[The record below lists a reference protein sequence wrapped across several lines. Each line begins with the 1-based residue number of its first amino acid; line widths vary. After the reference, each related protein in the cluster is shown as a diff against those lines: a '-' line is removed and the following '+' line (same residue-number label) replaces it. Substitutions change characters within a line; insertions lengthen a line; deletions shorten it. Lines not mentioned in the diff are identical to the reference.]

1 MSQHK
6 KYHKNYKRQKHT
18 TAWKTVIAAI
28 VILAGMW
35 VGIGQQPNELT
46 TFVSNISSSLFH
58 TTKSV
63 KTDQLAK
70 LDYHSG
76 DPSYIFVNHNK
87 AQLNPDSWKTN
98 KVIYSNLDN
107 FNRTSTGNL
116 AYLESRNV
124 VSDENRVR
132 QYVKPTAWHQK
143 FIDGQPIINRG
154 HLIAYSIS
162 GGISASGQYNPN
174 DVSGDQNN
182 PKNLFTQTS
191 FSNQRVQTIFES
203 KIRESLRRGNKV
215 IFFAKPIFRGNELM
229 ARGIHLEAISTNK
242 SLNFN
247 VYLFN
252 VQSNIQFDYATGRS
266 HVDQN
271 MKIPEP

>member
-6 KYHKNYKRQKHT
+6 KYHKNYKHRKNNT
-18 TAWKTVIAAI
+18 ISKTVIAVI
-28 VILAGMW
+28 VILVGMW
-35 VGIGQQPNELT
+35 LGIAQQPIQLT
-46 TFVSNISSSLFH
+46 TFVRNISSSLFH
-58 TTKSV
+58 TNQSV

-70 LDYHSG
+70 LDYHPG

-124 VSDENRVR
+124 ASDGNRVR
-132 QYVKPTAWHQK
+132 QYVEPTAWHQK
-143 FIDGQPIINRG
+143 FVDGQPIINRG

-215 IFFAKPIFRGNELM
+215 VFFAKPIFRGNELM

-252 VQSNIQFDYATGRS
+252 IQPNIRFDYATGRS
-266 HVDQN
+266 HVDRG
-271 MKIPEP
+271 MKVPEP

>member
-6 KYHKNYKRQKHT
+6 KYHKTYHQKSRHPWLKSLV
-18 TAWKTVIAAI
+18 ALV
-28 VILAGMW
+28 VILGGMW
-35 VGIGQQPNELT
+35 LGVGQQ
-46 TFVSNISSSLFH
+46 SNSFTAFISQISSSLFH
-58 TTKSV
+58 SNKSV
-63 KTDQLAK
+63 ATDQLAK

-76 DPSYIFVNHNK
+76 DPSYVFVNHNK
-87 AQLNPDSWKTN
+87 AKLDPNTWKTN

-107 FNRTSTGNL
+107 FHRTSTGNL
-116 AYLESRNV
+116 AYLESCNV
-124 VSDENRVR
+124 VSDQNRVR
-132 QYVKPTAWHQK
+132 QFVEPTAWHQK
-143 FIDGQPIINRG
+143 FMDGQPIINRG

-162 GGISASGQYNPN
+162 GGISSSGKYNPT
-174 DVSGDQNN
+174 DTSGDQNN

-191 FSNQRVQTIFES
+191 FSNQQVQTIFES
-203 KIRESLRRGNKV
+203 KVRESLRRGNKV

-252 VQSNIQFDYATGRS
+252 VQPNIQFDYSTGRS
-266 HVDQN
+266 HIDRN
-271 MKIPEP
+271 MKVPEP

>member
-6 KYHKNYKRQKHT
+6 KYHRRKKSTLGLKSI
-18 TAWKTVIAAI
+18 VSLI

-35 VGIGQQPNELT
+35 FGLGQQPTSLNSI
-46 TFVSNISSSLFH
+46 VSQISSSLFH
-58 TTKSV
+58 TSKSV
-63 KTDQLAK
+63 PSDQLAK

-87 AQLNPDSWKTN
+87 AQLDPNSWKTN
-98 KVIYSNLDN
+98 KVIYANLDN

-116 AYLESRNV
+116 AYLEPRNV

-132 QYVKPTAWHQK
+132 QYVEPTAWHQK
-143 FIDGQPIINRG
+143 FVNGQPIINRG

-162 GGISASGQYNPN
+162 GGISSSGQYQPN
-174 DVSGDQNN
+174 DISGDQNN

-191 FSNQRVQTIFES
+191 FSNQRIQTIFES
-203 KIRESLRRGNKV
+203 KIRESLRKGNRV

-229 ARGIHLEAISTNK
+229 ARGIHLEAISTNR

-252 VQSNIQFDYATGRS
+252 VQPNVQFDYATGRS
-266 HVDQN
+266 HIDRSMTV
-271 MKIPEP
+271 PEP

>member
-6 KYHKNYKRQKHT
+6 KYHKTYRRKKKST
-18 TAWKTVIAAI
+18 WLKTITAAI

-35 VGIGQQPNELT
+35 LGVGQPSTSLT
-46 TFVSNISSSLFH
+46 AFVNNISHSVFH
-58 TTKSV
+58 TNKSV
-63 KTDQLAK
+63 ATDQLAK

-76 DPSYIFVNHNK
+76 DPSYVFVNHNK
-87 AQLNPDSWKTN
+87 AKLDPNSWKTN

-116 AYLESRNV
+116 AYLEPRNV

-132 QYVKPTAWHQK
+132 QYIEPTAWHQK
-143 FIDGQPIINRG
+143 FMDGQPIINRG

-162 GGISASGQYNPN
+162 GGISTSGVYHPN
-174 DVSGDQNN
+174 DISGDQNN

-229 ARGIHLEAISTNK
+229 ARGIHLEAISTNR

-252 VQSNIQFDYATGRS
+252 VQPNIQFDYATGRS
-266 HVDQN
+266 HVDRN
-271 MKIPEP
+271 MKVPEP

>member
-6 KYHKNYKRQKHT
+6 KYHKTYHQRNRHPWLKSLV
-18 TAWKTVIAAI
+18 ALV
-28 VILAGMW
+28 VILGGMW
-35 VGIGQQPNELT
+35 LGVGQQSNSFT
-46 TFVSNISSSLFH
+46 TFISQISSSLFH
-58 TTKSV
+58 SNKSV
-63 KTDQLAK
+63 ATDQLAK

-76 DPSYIFVNHNK
+76 DPSYVFVNHNK
-87 AQLNPDSWKTN
+87 AKLDPNSWKTN

-116 AYLESRNV
+116 AYLESCNV
-124 VSDENRVR
+124 VSDQNRVR
-132 QYVKPTAWHQK
+132 QFVEPTAWHQK
-143 FIDGQPIINRG
+143 FMDGQPIINRG

-162 GGISASGQYNPN
+162 GGISSSGKYNPT
-174 DVSGDQNN
+174 DTSGDQNN

-191 FSNQRVQTIFES
+191 FSNQQVQTIFES
-203 KIRESLRRGNKV
+203 KVRESLRRGNKV

-252 VQSNIQFDYATGRS
+252 VQPNIQFDYSTGRS
-266 HVDQN
+266 HIDRN
-271 MKIPEP
+271 MKVPEP

>member
-6 KYHKNYKRQKHT
+6 KYHKTYHQRNRHPWLKSLV
-18 TAWKTVIAAI
+18 ALV
-28 VILAGMW
+28 VILGGMW
-35 VGIGQQPNELT
+35 LGVGQQSNSFT
-46 TFVSNISSSLFH
+46 TFISQISSSLFH
-58 TTKSV
+58 SNKSV
-63 KTDQLAK
+63 ATDQLAK

-76 DPSYIFVNHNK
+76 DPSYVFVNHNK
-87 AQLNPDSWKTN
+87 AKLDPNTWKTN

-124 VSDENRVR
+124 VSDQNRVR
-132 QYVKPTAWHQK
+132 QFVEPTAWHQK
-143 FIDGQPIINRG
+143 FMEGQPIINRG

-162 GGISASGQYNPN
+162 GGISSSGRYNPT
-174 DVSGDQNN
+174 DTSGDQNN

-191 FSNQRVQTIFES
+191 FSNQQVQTIFES
-203 KIRESLRRGNKV
+203 KVRESLRRGNKV

-252 VQSNIQFDYATGRS
+252 VQPNIQFDYSTGRS
-266 HVDQN
+266 HIDRN
-271 MKIPEP
+271 MKVPEP

>member
-6 KYHKNYKRQKHT
+6 KYHKTYHQRNRHPWLKSLV
-18 TAWKTVIAAI
+18 ALV
-28 VILAGMW
+28 VILGGMW
-35 VGIGQQPNELT
+35 LGVGQQ
-46 TFVSNISSSLFH
+46 SNSFTAFINQISSSLFH
-58 TTKSV
+58 SNKSV
-63 KTDQLAK
+63 ATDQLAK

-76 DPSYIFVNHNK
+76 DPSYVFVNHNK
-87 AQLNPDSWKTN
+87 AKLDPNSWKTN

-132 QYVKPTAWHQK
+132 QFVEPTAWHQK
-143 FIDGQPIINRG
+143 FMDGQPIINRG

-162 GGISASGQYNPN
+162 GGISSSGRYNPT
-174 DVSGDQNN
+174 DTSGDQNN

-191 FSNQRVQTIFES
+191 FSNQQVQTIFES
-203 KIRESLRRGNKV
+203 KVRESLRRGNKV

-252 VQSNIQFDYATGRS
+252 VQPNIQFDYSTGRS
-266 HVDQN
+266 HIDRN
-271 MKIPEP
+271 MKVPEP